1 MNEDNADARLLARSE
16 LVAAGICRGGAWEL
30 RYCNRLLAAVLDIAP
45 GPADGT
51 PLLALLTRRG
61 FEKADERQDTR
72 DKGEVILHH
81 RKGDICFLQW
91 RDAAREESPADPYR
105 LVTLTSIS
113 AESFEA
119 QATLLAREYS
129 ILLNSIYDGIWVID
143 ADGMTVHVNKA
154 MERIAGIRAEDVVGK
169 HVTSAVE
176 EGLFS
181 TCVTLRALAEKRAVT
196 MFDDYSNGKRCLNT
210 STPIF
215 DSKGNIR
222 RVIASIRDMTELE
235 SLQRKLADL
244 EEETKMYKAGLA
256 YLESAL
262 DEGFVGYS
270 AAMRRL
276 RKEVA
281 KAARTEA
288 VTLILGETGTGKTH
302 AAKVIHNL
310 SARRDRPFI
319 AVNCGAIPMSL
330 MESELFGYDKG
341 AFTGAAPGG
350 KPGMFELA
358 HKGTLLLDEIGEL
371 PLPMQ
376 AKLLQVLDGHPFH
389 RVGGTKPI
397 TTDVRVI
404 AATNKPLA
412 VMAADGRF
420 REDLFYRLRVLS
432 VDIPPL
438 RERPDDIPL
447 LAMFFLREAAKKA
460 NLKKNFEPRVLNHML
475 TYPWPGNVRE
485 LSAIVQSLA
494 TMSDG
499 EMITVDDLPPYMR
512 TAAEGGEKT
521 ADEGE
526 KQSVSPG
533 AALPPPSSL
542 RAAVEEVEKNMIMA
556 ALAETGS
563 TYKAAR
569 RLKVSQSTIFR
580 KAQRYRIGLVEV
592 PHEEKNEPKG

>member
-1 MNEDNADARLLARSE
+1 MASMVSDTGLLARSE
-16 LVAAGICRGGAWEL
+16 LVAAGICHGQSWEL
-30 RYCNRLLAAVLDIAP
+30 CYCNRRLGSILDIAP
-45 GPADGT
+45 GRT
-51 PLLALLTRRG
+51 HVSLLARLAQRG
-61 FEKADERQDTR
+61 FEKTREKQHDTGN
-72 DKGEVILHH
+72 GEMVLRHNDG
-81 RKGDICFLQW
+81 RCCFLQW
-91 RDAAREESPADPYR
+91 QEKQDEDNEGEENGDTREARVEDGEVALSRR
-105 LVTLTSIS
+105 LVTLTLIP
-113 AESFEA
+113 AEYLDGEA
-119 QATLLAREYS
+119 GFLLREYS
-129 ILLNSIYDGIWVID
+129 ILLDSIYDGIWVID
-143 ADGMTVHVNKA
+143 ADGLTVHVNKA
-154 MERIAGIRAEDVVGK
+154 MERIAGIRAGDVVGK
-169 HVTSAVE
+169 HVTVPVE
-176 EGLFS
+176 QGFFS
-181 TCVTLRALAEKRAVT
+181 TCVTLRALAEKRSVT
-196 MFDDYSNGKRCLNT
+196 MFDDYANGKRCLNT

-215 DSKGNIR
+215 DDQGNVW
-222 RVIASIRDMTELE
+222 RVIASIRDVTELE

-244 EEETKMYKAGLA
+244 EEETKVYKAGLA

-288 VTLILGETGTGKTH
+288 VTLVLGETGTGKTH

-310 SARRDRPFI
+310 SARRDRPFV

-371 PLPMQ
+371 PMPMQ

-389 RVGGTKPI
+389 RVGGTKAI
-397 TTDVRVI
+397 STDVRVI

-412 VMAADGRF
+412 SMVSQGTF

-432 VDIPPL
+432 VEIPPL

-447 LAMFFLREAAKKA
+447 LAIYFLHEISKKTGI
-460 NLKKNFEPRVLNHML
+460 KKNFEPRVLNHML
-475 TYPWPGNVRE
+475 TYAWPGNVRE
-485 LSAIVQSLA
+485 LNAIVQSLA
-494 TMSDG
+494 TMSDHAN
-499 EMITVDDLPPYMR
+499 ITVEDLPSYMR
-512 TAAEGGEKT
+512 SARVGIPEPA
-521 ADEGE
+521 
-526 KQSVSPG
+526 
-533 AALPPPSSL
+533 PSHLSL
-542 RAAVEEVEKNMIMA
+542 RVAVEELEKKLIAA

-569 RLKVSQSTIFR
+569 KLKVSQSTLFR
-580 KAQRYRIGLVEV
+580 KAQRYNIGAVEI
-592 PHEEKNEPKG
+592 PHEVKKKT

>member
-1 MNEDNADARLLARSE
+1 MDSELADARLLERSE
-16 LVAAGICRGGAWEL
+16 LVAAGICRGRTWDL
-30 RYCNRLLAAVLDIAP
+30 RYCNRLLAAMLDIAP
-45 GPADGT
+45 GPVAGA
-51 PLLALLTRRG
+51 PLLTLLTRHG
-61 FEKADERQDTR
+61 FEKASESQGTEDR
-72 DKGEVILHH
+72 GEVILHR
-81 RKGDICFLQW
+81 RKGDLCFLQW
-91 RDAAREESPADPYR
+91 SETACEEGSTDLCR
-105 LVTLTSIS
+105 LVTLTAIS

-129 ILLNSIYDGIWVID
+129 TLLNSIYDGIWVID
-143 ADGMTVHVNKA
+143 ADGMTVHVNQA

-169 HVTSAVE
+169 HVTAAVE

-215 DSKGNIR
+215 DGKGNIR

-404 AATNKPLA
+404 AATNRPLA
-412 VMAADGRF
+412 SMAAEGRF

-447 LAMFFLREAAKKA
+447 LAMYFLREAAKKS
-460 NLKKNFEPRVLNHML
+460 NVKKNFEPRVLNHML

-494 TMSDG
+494 TMSDD
-499 EMITVDDLPPYMR
+499 ETITVDDLPPYMR
-512 TAAEGGEKT
+512 AAT
-521 ADEGE
+521 NEGE
-526 KQSVSPG
+526 TPSAPPG
-533 AALPPPSSL
+533 GALPPPSSL
-542 RAAVEEVEKNMIMA
+542 RAAVEEVEKNLIMA

-580 KAQRYRIGLVEV
+580 KAQRYHIGLVEV
-592 PHEEKNEPKG
+592 PHEEKTARSRLDVK

>member
-1 MNEDNADARLLARSE
+1 MDSECSDARLLERSE
-16 LVAAGICRGGAWEL
+16 LVAAGICRGRTWDL
-30 RYCNRLLAAVLDIAP
+30 RYCNRLLAAMLEISP
-45 GPADGT
+45 GPVSGA
-51 PLLALLTRRG
+51 PLLTLLTRHG
-61 FEKADERQDTR
+61 FEKASESQGTEDR
-72 DKGEVILHH
+72 GEVILHR
-81 RKGDICFLQW
+81 RKGDLCFLQW
-91 RDAAREESPADPYR
+91 SETACAEGSADLCR
-105 LVTLTSIS
+105 LVTLTAIS

-129 ILLNSIYDGIWVID
+129 TLLNSIYDGIWVID
-143 ADGMTVHVNKA
+143 ADGMTVHVNQA

-169 HVTSAVE
+169 HVTAAVE

-215 DSKGNIR
+215 DGKGNIR

-404 AATNKPLA
+404 AATNRPLA
-412 VMAADGRF
+412 AMAAEGRF

-447 LAMFFLREAAKKA
+447 LAMYFLREAAKKSSV
-460 NLKKNFEPRVLNHML
+460 KKNFEARVLNHML

-494 TMSDG
+494 TMSDD
-499 EMITVDDLPPYMR
+499 ETITVDDLPSYMR
-512 TAAEGGEKT
+512 AVTG
-521 ADEGE
+521 EGE
-526 KQSVSPG
+526 TQPVPPG
-533 AALPPPSSL
+533 GALPPPSSL
-542 RAAVEEVEKNMIMA
+542 RAAVEEVEKNLIMA

-592 PHEEKNEPKG
+592 PHEEKTARSRLDVK